1 MNPAP
6 RAIRRS
12 AVLALAMAGL
22 AATASGYYHFLH
34 YATAAGSYTPIP
46 EKFDLAALHNNTLYY
61 FVSDSGPAK
70 LAPGDSFAALL
81 SQIRLAGQ
89 TWNGVRT
96 SDLRLA
102 YGGLFPAG
110 ATQSTPRMEVVFE
123 ELPPGLLGM
132 GGPTARADIASG
144 PNGSFVPILRSTV
157 VLTPDFSALP
167 SYASSP
173 NDTLLTVIHEMGHAL
188 GLQHTLTSSAMST
201 EVTRATTKALP
212 LAADDIAGLSLLYPN
227 AAFAAQFGS
236 LSGRVTMS
244 GSGVHLASVVAINPS
259 GPAVSALTNP
269 DGTYR
274 IDGLLPSEYYV
285 YVHPLPPSVQS
296 DLGPTE
302 IVLPLNSD
310 GRSIPAS
317 DPFGTQF
324 YPGTQDQK
332 QALRVRVASGATAS
346 GIDFS
351 VDRRAAPRIYGITTY
366 SFPVWN
372 AVHPAFEDFD
382 IPSRWLVASGS
393 GLLSNGAVMPGL
405 GVSVLGDAATVPPK
419 GVYPYYLDPY
429 DYLQV
434 NLLFTPFSGEGPRHL
449 VFSAGDEVCVLPSG
463 ITLVSQSPPSVT
475 SVTPGVDS
483 TGSRIVTISGK
494 ALTATTRILFD
505 GLLAAVDSF
514 DELAGEMV
522 VTPPPGASNYRANV
536 VALNADGQTSLFGQD
551 PPTYTYDP
559 SAAPSISLSPNSLP
573 AGAEAMI
580 EVTGVNTNF
589 TDGETWLGLG
599 SSDVWVKRLWV
610 LSPTQLR
617 AEVVVSAAAP
627 AGNTLVSATSG
638 FQVIS
643 QPAAFQILPG
653 NPQAVVASSDL
664 VNAVTQEPWV
674 YPGAMA
680 KLSVSNLPADANP
693 TVTLNGV
700 AASVVAL
707 GEKQITFQV
716 PASLS
721 PGQAVLQLQVGASAS
736 YPIVVWIDPPPPVVT
751 AVLDSGVPL
760 DSSLAARAGD
770 LLTIQVSGL
779 ADAGAT
785 VAESRLH
792 VSVGGIDQTLGG
804 PALPAPDAP
813 GQHQILILLSELVP
827 AGPQPLTVSI
837 DYRTSA
843 PYTIAVQGQ

>member
-1 MNPAP
+1 MTPVL

-12 AVLALAMAGL
+12 AALALALAGL

-34 YATAAGSYTPIP
+34 YATATGSYTPIP
-46 EKFDLAALHNNTLYY
+46 EKFDLASLHNQTLYY
-61 FVSDSGPAK
+61 FVSDAGPSKMAS
-70 LAPGDSFAALL
+70 GDSFAGLL

-96 SDLRLA
+96 SNLRLA

-132 GGPTARADIASG
+132 GGPTARADVASG

-157 VLTPDFSALP
+157 ILPNDFSGMP

-173 NDTLLTVIHEMGHAL
+173 NDTLLTIIHEMGHAL

-201 EVTRATTKALP
+201 EITRATTKALP
-212 LAADDIAGLSLLYPN
+212 LTADDIAGLSLLYPS
-227 AAFAAQFGS
+227 AAFAMQFGS
-236 LSGRVTMS
+236 LSGRVTLS
-244 GSGVHLASVVAINPS
+244 GNGVHLASVVAINPS
-259 GPAVSALTNP
+259 GHAVSALSNP
-269 DGTYR
+269 DGSYR
-274 IDGLLPSEYYV
+274 IDGLPPSEYYV

-302 IVLPLNSD
+302 IVLPVDSD
-310 GRSIPAS
+310 GKSIPAS
-317 DPFGTQF
+317 DPFRTQF

-332 QALRVRVASGATAS
+332 QALRVWVASGDTAT

-351 VDRRAAPRIYGITTY
+351 VVRRGAPTIYGIMAY
-366 SFPVWN
+366 SFPVWT
-372 AVHPAFEDFD
+372 AVHPAFEDFN
-382 IPSRWLVASGS
+382 IPSRWLVASGT
-393 GLLSNGAVMPGL
+393 GLLSNGALAPGL
-405 GVSVLGDAATVPPK
+405 SVSVLGNAATVPRIK
-419 GVYPYYLDPY
+419 PYYLDPY
-429 DYLQV
+429 NYLQV

-463 ITLVSQSPPSVT
+463 ITLVSQMPPSID

-483 TGSRIVTISGK
+483 TGNPIATISGTT
-494 ALTATTRILFD
+494 LTASTRILFD
-505 GLLAAVDSF
+505 GLPAAVISV

-536 VALNADGQTSLFGQD
+536 VALNTDGQTSLFGQD
-551 PPTYTYDP
+551 PPTYTYD
-559 SAAPSISLSPNSLP
+559 SGVSPSISLSPTSLP
-573 AGAEAMI
+573 AGGEAMI

-589 TDGETWLGLG
+589 TDGETQLGFG

-610 LSPTQLR
+610 LSPTQIR
-617 AEVVVSAAAP
+617 AEVVVSAAAQ
-627 AGNTLVSATSG
+627 AGNALASVTSG
-638 FQVIS
+638 FQVIA
-643 QPAAFQILPG
+643 QPATFQILPG

-664 VNAVTQEPWV
+664 VNAVTLEPWV
-674 YPGAMA
+674 YPGATA
-680 KLSVSNLPADANP
+680 KLTVSSLPADSHP
-693 TVTLNGV
+693 TVTLNG
-700 AASVVAL
+700 ATANVVAL
-707 GEKQITFQV
+707 GDKQITFQV

-721 PGQAVLQLQVGASAS
+721 PGLALLQVHVSGLAS
-736 YPIVVWIDPPPPVVT
+736 YQIAVWIDPPPPVVT

-760 DSSLAARAGD
+760 DSSHAALAGD
-770 LLTIQVSGL
+770 LLVIQVSGL

-792 VSVGGIDQTLGG
+792 VSVGGIDHTLGG
-804 PALPAPDAP
+804 PALPVPDAP
-813 GQHQILILLSELVP
+813 GQHEILIVLSGQVP
-827 AGPQPLTVSI
+827 AGPQPLSVSI
-837 DYRTSA
+837 DYRTST
-843 PYTIAVQGQ
+843 PYPIAVQAQ